1 MSTGAIALTRR
12 QVLAYRMAAQGLHR
26 EATVPEE
33 LAVLDIGVQD
43 FTSGDL
49 ARLAMDARLAAT
61 PPREAFGPGR
71 PLALVWSLRGA
82 PYVHRR
88 ADLDGVAGALYPL
101 SEQDAAGRLNET
113 GPSVARAGIPALEQ
127 YAIAAGA
134 MRSVVTAP
142 TAKGAASTA
151 VTRRIPQAMWRDCRA
166 CKAKH
171 ISDSAMRVSSLPA
184 GLELQP
190 GTAPPVLQRRPGAR
204 VPKRPDR
211 AALRRLVLGY
221 LRLLGPATPVEVADY
236 LGVRRADLMPAWP
249 DELAEVR
256 VDGRR
261 AWLPPDAVDMLAT
274 PRTTRRDPALV
285 RLLGAFDPFLQAR
298 DRDLIVPDRAL
309 QKALWPVIGR
319 PGAVFVDGEVVG
331 TWRPRTS
338 GRSLTVEVDVAAPL
352 PPPTWRALESEAE
365 RLGAV
370 RGASSVALNRRPV
383 APPA

>member
-1 MSTGAIALTRR
+1 MTITVGRDA
-12 QVLAYRMAAQGLHR
+12 VLAYRVAAQGLHR
-26 EATVPEE
+26 AATAPDG

-43 FTSGDL
+43 VTSGDL
-49 ARLAMDARLAAT
+49 ARLALDARLAGT

-88 ADLDGVAGALYPL
+88 ADLDAVAGALYPL

-127 YAIAAGA
+127 YAIAAQA
-134 MRSVVTAP
+134 MRSVVRTA

-151 VTRRIPQAMWRDCRA
+151 VTQRVPQVMWRDCRA

-171 ISDSAMRVSSLPA
+171 ISDSAMRVSSLAA

-190 GTAPPVLQRRPGAR
+190 GTAPPVLQRRPGAHP
-204 VPKRPDR
+204 PKRPDL
-211 AALRRLVLGY
+211 AALRRLALGY

-236 LGVRRADLMPAWP
+236 LGVRRADLMAAWP

-256 VDGRR
+256 VDGRP
-261 AWLPPDAVDMLAT
+261 AWLPADAVDSLAA
-274 PRTTRRDPALV
+274 PRAARGSPELV

-298 DRDLIVPDRAL
+298 DRDLIVPDRAM
-309 QKALWPVIGR
+309 QKALWPVLGR
-319 PGAVFVDGEVVG
+319 PGAVFVDGEVLG
-331 TWRPRTS
+331 TWRPRAS
-338 GRSLTVEVDVAAPL
+338 GAKLAVEVDVAAPL
-352 PPPTWRALESEAE
+352 PPSTWRALESEAE

-370 RGASSVALNRRPV
+370 RGASTVTLSRKS
-383 APPA
+383 

>member
-1 MSTGAIALTRR
+1 MTIEVDRR
-12 QVLAYRMAAQGLHR
+12 QVLAYRVAAQGLHR
-26 EATVPEE
+26 EATTPDE

-49 ARLAMDARLAAT
+49 ARLAMDARLAAP

-88 ADLDGVAGALYPL
+88 ACLDAVAGALYPL
-101 SEQDAAGRLNET
+101 SEQDATGRLNET

-127 YAIAAGA
+127 YALAVGA
-134 MRSVVTAP
+134 MRSVVRAA
-142 TAKGAASTA
+142 TAKGTASTA
-151 VTRRIPQAMWRDCRA
+151 VTQRIPQVMWRDCRA

-171 ISDSAMRVSSLPA
+171 ISDSAMRVSSLAA

-204 VPKRPDR
+204 MPKRPDL
-211 AALRRLVLGY
+211 AALRELALGY

-236 LGVRRADLMPAWP
+236 LGVRRADLMAAWP

-261 AWLPPDAVDMLAT
+261 TWLPSEAKASLAASHT
-274 PRTTRRDPALV
+274 ARRDSALV

-298 DRDLIVPDRAL
+298 DRDLIVPDKAL

-319 PGAVFVDGEVVG
+319 PGAVFVDGEVLG

-338 GRSLTVEVDVAAPL
+338 GTKLTVEVDVAAPL
-352 PPPTWRALESEAE
+352 PPATWRALESEAE

-370 RGASSVALNRRPV
+370 RGASTVALSRKS
-383 APPA
+383 